1 MLSSTALDR
10 HLVEEVMGRLDDLK
24 LAEILA
30 SGASPA
36 ELQEAKRW
44 SVGEKRTVPD
54 ALRLSVV
61 DRLCDILRMDDPDWD
76 ERA

>member
-10 HLVEEVMGRLDDLK
+10 RSVEEIMGRLDDLK

-30 SGASPA
+30 SGASLA

-54 ALRLSVV
+54 SLRLSVV
-61 DRLCDILRMDDPDWD
+61 DHLCDVLRTDEPGWD
-76 ERA
+76 EDG

>member
-10 HLVEEVMGRLDDLK
+10 QTVEQIMGRLDDLK

-36 ELQEAKRW
+36 ELHEAKRW
-44 SVGEKRTVPD
+44 SFGDKRTVPAD
-54 ALRLSVV
+54 LRLSVV
-61 DRLCDILRMDDPDWD
+61 DRLCDILRTDDPEWD
-76 ERA
+76 DTE